1 MRSVLKDLVDSVS
14 TLFST
19 TSPTSSSSSPPSP
32 SPGDRSDAPP
42 PAGAA
47 VGPDVVSERVAH
59 KLKGYFEL
67 AKQLIDK
74 AVRAEEWGL
83 VDEAVANYQS
93 ANRVLLEGKGVRA
106 PASLSSR

>member
-1 MRSVLKDLVDSVS
+1 MLKDLVDSVS

-32 SPGDRSDAPP
+32 SPSPGDRSAAPP
-42 PAGAA
+42 PAGSA